1 VSSPITLSGFNQ
13 IDFNLVLNAVMQQA
27 SLPLTA
33 LQDRQ
38 SALRSQLSTFDTLT
52 SRISALRSAAD
63 ALGNPESVSTMAG
76 TSSDPARVGV
86 SVGNDATAGD
96 YDIVV
101 TELAR
106 AQVTASASTSPD
118 ANTTI
123 VASGGTITIG
133 GVAVTLAGDTTL
145 QGLASAIN
153 DTDGIGVSAA
163 VVRTSPDNYRLVLT
177 SKATGLANAF
187 TVTNGLSGGT
197 GVTFTDTDNN
207 GTAGDSV
214 EDNAVNASD
223 ASLLVNNIP
232 VTGPAN
238 VFDDVVPGV
247 TITAVKKDPDATV
260 HVGVA
265 PDGTD
270 LKTKVETF
278 ITAYN
283 DIVKFVNDQRTS
295 AAGGLGNSIGREPML
310 RQLHASLRRELLGPH
325 GAAVLT
331 RLAEVGVEFT
341 RNGTLELDNAR
352 FTEAIETDGEGVRA
366 LFAGTDGAFRAVE
379 SVLDEYAQADGFI
392 ATAKDR
398 LNKQIASMDA
408 QIVAMQVRLAQQRAT
423 LQREFTEADAA
434 MSRLKAQASSLGGI
448 ASGFGSF

>member
-27 SLPLTA
+27 SLPLTN

-38 SALRSQLSTFDTLT
+38 AALRSQLSTFDTLN

-63 ALGNPESVSTMAG
+63 ALGNPESVSTVSG
-76 TSSDPARVGV
+76 TSSDPALVGV
-86 SVGNDATAGD
+86 TVGNEAVAGE
-96 YDIVV
+96 YDVVV

-106 AQVTASASTSPD
+106 AQVTASSTTAPD

-133 GVAVTLAGDTTL
+133 GIAVTLAGDTTL
-145 QGLASAIN
+145 QGLADAIN
-153 DTDGIGVSAA
+153 DTEDIGVSAA

-187 TVTNGLSGGT
+187 TVSNALSGGT

-207 GTAGDSV
+207 GTTGDSV
-214 EDNAVNASD
+214 EDNAVSATD
-223 ASLLVNNIP
+223 AALLVNNIP
-232 VTGPAN
+232 VTGPSN
-238 VFDDVVPGV
+238 VFDGVVPGV
-247 TITAVKKDPDATV
+247 TITAVKKDPDTTV

-265 PDGTD
+265 PDGTA

-283 DIVKFVNDQRTS
+283 DIVKFLNDQRLS
-295 AAGGLGNSIGREPML
+295 AGGGQASSIGRDPL
-310 RQLHASLRRELLGPH
+310 VRQLHGSLRTELLGPH
-325 GAAVLT
+325 GAGVLT

-341 RNGTLELDNAR
+341 RSGTLELDSEMFN
-352 FTEAIETDGEGVRA
+352 EAIETDGDAVRA
-366 LFAGTDGAFRAVE
+366 MFAGTDGAFRAVE
-379 SVLDEYAQADGFI
+379 NVLDEYAQADGFI

-398 LNKQIASMDA
+398 LTRQITSMDA
-408 QIVAMQVRLAQQRAT
+408 QIVAMQTRLAQQRAT

-434 MSRLKAQASSLGGI
+434 MSRLKAQSSSLGSI
-448 ASGFGSF
+448 VSGFGNF